1 MSGEAPAGMAD
12 YMREYWDN
20 TGLMYYWRN
29 LDDGQIYSR
38 PFNEEELAGIAK
50 RQMLDQ
56 LGEEAKE
63 AIVLNDAWIDA
74 NGAFLLIEAPTPEE
88 LLIQMRSLT
97 EQASYQAGT
106 AKRVIKV
113 LAELT
118 GREV

>member
-1 MSGEAPAGMAD
+1 MAD
-12 YMREYWDN
+12 YMREYWDDM
-20 TGLMYYWRN
+20 GLMYYWRN
-29 LDDGQIYSR
+29 LDDGLVYSR
-38 PFNEEELAGIAK
+38 PFDEEELAGIAK
-50 RQMLDQ
+50 RQMLDK

-63 AIVLNDAWIDA
+63 AIVLNDGWIHA
-74 NGAFLLIEAPTPEE
+74 NSAFLLVEAPTQDE
-88 LLIQMRSLT
+88 LLTQIRSLT